1 MKIALASDH
10 RGYRYKERIKKI
22 LEGLG
27 HTLQDFGTFSET
39 PADYPDFAF
48 KVAESVSRG
57 DCDRAILICYSGIGM
72 TIAANKVDG
81 IRAAL
86 CYDHECIKLSRAHNN
101 ANILVL
107 PAKLDFGEKLAEMI
121 QSWIDLPF
129 EGGRHERRLEKVSKY
144 ETDK

>member
-1 MKIALASDH
+1 MRIALASDH

-22 LEGLG
+22 LEDLG
-27 HTLQDFGTFSET
+27 HIPQDFGTFSEA

-72 TIAANKVDG
+72 TIAANKVSG

-86 CYDHECIKLSRAHNN
+86 CYDQECIELSRAHNN

-107 PAKLDFGEKLAEMI
+107 PAKLDFGEKLTEMI

>member
-10 RGYRYKERIKKI
+10 RGYGYKERIKKI
-22 LEGLG
+22 LEDLG
-27 HTLQDFGTFSET
+27 HTLQDFGTFSEAPT
-39 PADYPDFAF
+39 DYPDFAF

-72 TIAANKVDG
+72 TIAANKVSG

-86 CYDHECIKLSRAHNN
+86 CYDQECIKLSRAHNN

-107 PAKLDFGEKLAEMI
+107 PAKLDFGEKLTEMI

-144 ETDK
+144 ETGK

>member
-27 HTLQDFGTFSET
+27 HTPQDFGTFSEA

-57 DCDRAILICYSGIGM
+57 NCDRAILICYSGMGM

-129 EGGRHERRLEKVSKY
+129 DGGRHERRLEKVSKY

>member
-10 RGYRYKERIKKI
+10 RGYRLKERIEKI
-22 LEGLG
+22 IEDLG
-27 HTLQDFGTFSET
+27 HTPQDFGTSSEA
-39 PADYPDFAF
+39 PADYPDFAL

-72 TIAANKVDG
+72 TIAANKVNG

-86 CYDHECIKLSRAHNN
+86 CYDEECVGLSRAHND

-107 PAKLDFGEKLAEMI
+107 PAKLDFGEKLPKMI
-121 QSWIDLPF
+121 QSWIDLSF
-129 EGGRHERRLEKVSKY
+129 EGGRHKIRLEKVSKY

>member
-27 HTLQDFGTFSET
+27 HTLQDFGTFSEA

-107 PAKLDFGEKLAEMI
+107 PAKLDFGEKLTEMI